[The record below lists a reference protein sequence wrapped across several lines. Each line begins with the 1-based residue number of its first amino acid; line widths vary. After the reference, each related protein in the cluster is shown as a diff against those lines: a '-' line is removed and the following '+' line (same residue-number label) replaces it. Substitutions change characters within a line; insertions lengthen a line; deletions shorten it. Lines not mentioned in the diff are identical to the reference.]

1 MADLPQNGRIV
12 IVDDQIT
19 QALPLM
25 NYFSKNKVPF
35 TYFDGSAENLPT
47 QGFDD
52 IRILFLDVNLAG
64 DTIPEHYDFRKL
76 QGRVN
81 RLIHKISHPYLLV
94 IWSRDPKLF
103 DKFDTFFEA
112 EKLANKK
119 PIATIFLDK
128 INYFG
133 LDGEVKSTNFE
144 DLGSELQA
152 KFDDY
157 PELQCILHWESI
169 VHQVTNEVASLFFP
183 KFGEYTVWSEET
195 KKMFTQFSKASLGK
209 YFSDADVQTRINSAF
224 EVIHQV
230 FMDELETRF
239 YKADKKLALE
249 NSDQSLASN
258 FMINSRLLTQNH
270 GHVNS
275 DYPGSVIALSNTN
288 PPAFFANVIDL
299 NQLKSVVSK
308 HYESASTE
316 EEKKQFFELDE
327 KSQNKE
333 CSKYKREKINSYLQQ
348 VQIRIDPLCDYVQK
362 KIRHSKCVDGILIP
376 EIACDLIDKR
386 SEAIYLSPIFEYEE
400 KNVALV
406 IDFRTFQTKKV
417 EQNLINSVNTTSDI
431 IQPQSSELSILSSG
445 DDKTIFRLRSA
456 LLADIQ
462 SKFSRHANR
471 QGLLYL

>member
-12 IVDDQIT
+12 IVDDQIV

-35 TYFDGSAENLPT
+35 TYFDGSAENLPK

-52 IRILFLDVNLAG
+52 IRILFLDVNLSG

-76 QGRVN
+76 QSRVN
-81 RLIHKISHPYLLV
+81 RLIHAISHPYLLV

-112 EKLANKK
+112 EKLESKK

-144 DLGSELQA
+144 DLGSELQE
-152 KFDDY
+152 KFDKF

-169 VHQVTNEVASLFFP
+169 VHQVTNEIASLFFP
-183 KFGEYTVWSEET
+183 KFGEYTAWSEAT

-249 NSDQSLASN
+249 NPDQSLSSN
-258 FMINSRLLTQNH
+258 FMINTRLLTQNH
-270 GHVNS
+270 GYVNS
-275 DYPGSVIALSNTN
+275 DYPGSVIALKNTN

-308 HYESASTE
+308 HHEASRKE
-316 EEKKQFFELDE
+316 GEIKQFSELDE
-327 KSQNKE
+327 KAQNKE
-333 CSKYKREKINSYLQQ
+333 CSKYKKQKINPYLQQ

-376 EIACDLIDKR
+376 EIAYNLIDKR
-386 SEAIYLSPIFEYEE
+386 SEAIYISPIFEYQG
-400 KNVALV
+400 NNIALV
-406 IDFRTFQTKKV
+406 IDFRTFQTKAVVKV
-417 EQNLINSVNTTSDI
+417 PTDSVNTTTDE
-431 IQPQSSELSILSSG
+431 QSQSVEVLEKSL
-445 DDKTIFRLRSA
+445 DEDKVIFRLRSA

-462 SKFSRHANR
+462 SKFARHANR